1 MTKNGIILLD
11 NYKVFDGET
20 KAVNEFIKTK
30 KIKIY
35 KRKFFRNFYYLKK

>member
-20 KAVNEFIKTK
+20 KAVNEFIKK
-30 KIKIY
+30 K
-35 KRKFFRNFYYLKK
+35 N